1 MKNNLFSILYVITMI
16 LLAGIVVFNE
26 VFFKDNVL
34 EAKNDNNQLIR
45 LAARQEMLSQ
55 KISKAAVSMHYSGD
69 RSEKN
74 YTSFKNEVGRTLTEW
89 EEVHDAIVEGSETY
103 GIEAQTENDLIGQ
116 KLEELKFYK
125 QNMVNA
131 ANSLLVL
138 EFNARDKKILLQAS
152 INDILQSERKYL
164 PIMREIT
171 DYLYEESQVAR
182 TGYNLTEYVL
192 FGSFVGIFL
201 IQALFIFR
209 PTVNLAGKNFLSA
222 NKAYQKLK
230 KSEED
235 LRKSYDNQISINKEL
250 NRNKKQ
256 LEQKNEQLEASEKK
270 LLKSTKEQ
278 IAINEKLINAQK
290 ELETAYEKLQT
301 TEEEIREMA
310 DKQLEDN
317 EKLFLAEKKM
327 KELLEKEQSAT
338 ANLNEAMERL
348 KGTQSQLVHSE
359 KMASLGQLTAGIAH
373 EINNP
378 INFIYNGISSIKM
391 SLESVKEVLEKYSE
405 LDEGADPAEL
415 KEEILEL
422 KEDVEYEELLD
433 DLDEILNDVNY
444 GAVRTIEIVKGLRVF
459 SRLDEEESK
468 PALINENIDATLT
481 LLKNKTKNKITISKF
496 YDDSLGEIECYPGQL
511 NQVYMN
517 ILNNAIQAMPD
528 DAKDPEIQIYTENVE
543 AENRAVIRIKDNGI
557 GIPEEIKQRIFEPF
571 FTTKAVG
578 VGTGLGM
585 SISYGIIEK
594 HGGSIQL
601 NSEVGVGTE
610 FVITLPKVLD
620 KKKGKK
626 DVVSADKK

>member
-1 MKNNLFSILYVITMI
+1 MKNNLFTILYVITILMI
-16 LLAGIVVFNE
+16 IGVVVTNEYYFQNDVLRSKDENNRLINLA
-26 VFFKDNVL
+26 
-34 EAKNDNNQLIR
+34 NDQPL
-45 LAARQEMLSQ
+45 MVQ
-55 KISKAAVSMHYSGD
+55 KIAKSAAAMNYAYG

-74 YTSFKNEVGRTLTEW
+74 YNIAQSEIETSIGEFSKIYEGIRDGSKELGINTKITDSEILTLL
-89 EEVHDAIVEGSETY
+89 
-103 GIEAQTENDLIGQ
+103 ENS
-116 KLEELKFYK
+116 KFYK
-125 QNMVNA
+125 SEIENS
-131 ANSLLVL
+131 ANSLLFVKFTDGNDGRL
-138 EFNARDKKILLQAS
+138 KLQRFT
-152 INDILQSERKYL
+152 NDILVSEK
-164 PIMREIT
+164 
-171 DYLYEESQVAR
+171 
-182 TGYNLTEYVL
+182 NLTDFTKQMADRFLELSETSVGRYGLLSWVL
-192 FGSFVGIFL
+192 LGALLVILL
-201 IQALFIFR
+201 IQSLFIFR

-235 LRKSYDNQISINKEL
+235 LRKSYDSQITVNKEL
-250 NRNKKQ
+250 KRSKKQ
-256 LEQKNEQLEASEKK
+256 MEIKNAQLEESEKK

-278 IAINEKLINAQK
+278 ISINEKLLKTQK
-290 ELETAYEKLQT
+290 DLEGAYQKLQNS
-301 TEEEIREMA
+301 EQEIRELA

-327 KELLEKEQSAT
+327 KDLLAKEQAAT
-338 ANLNEAMERL
+338 KNLNDAMERL

-405 LDEGADPAEL
+405 LEEGADPEEL
-415 KEEILEL
+415 KEDIIEL
-422 KEDVEYEELLD
+422 KEDVEYDELLD

-481 LLKNKTKNKITISKF
+481 LLKNKTKNQITISKF
-496 YDDSLGEIECYPGQL
+496 YDETLSEIECYPGQL

-528 DAKDPEIQIYTENVE
+528 DRDNPEIQIYTENVDD
-543 AENRAVIRIKDNGI
+543 NTAVIRIKDNGC
-557 GIPEEIKQRIFEPF
+557 GIPDEVRERIFEPF
-571 FTTKAVG
+571 FTTKPVG

-594 HGGSIQL
+594 HGGKIEL
-601 NSEVGVGTE
+601 NTEVGKGTE
-610 FVITLPKVLD
+610 FVITLPKRID
-620 KKKGKK
+620 KTKNKEDVYSLKK
-626 DVVSADKK
+626 

>member
-1 MKNNLFSILYVITMI
+1 LQESRAELGINYAINDSEIDALFEQ
-16 LLAGIVVFNE
+16 A
-26 VFFKDNVL
+26 
-34 EAKNDNNQLIR
+34 
-45 LAARQEMLSQ
+45 
-55 KISKAAVSMHYSGD
+55 
-69 RSEKN
+69 
-74 YTSFKNEVGRTLTEW
+74 
-89 EEVHDAIVEGSETY
+89 
-103 GIEAQTENDLIGQ
+103 
-116 KLEELKFYK
+116 KFYK
-125 QNMVNA
+125 VEIENS
-131 ANSLLVL
+131 ANSMLFVDYGNSSDGRLQL
-138 EFNARDKKILLQAS
+138 QGWTNSILKYEAS
-152 INDILQSERKYL
+152 
-164 PIMREIT
+164 
-171 DYLYEESQVAR
+171 
-182 TGYNLTEYVL
+182 LTEFTRGMADRFLEMSETSIGRYGLLTWVL
-192 FGSFVGIFL
+192 LGAFVVIML

-209 PTVNLAGKNFLSA
+209 PTVNLAGRNFLSA

-235 LRKSYDNQISINKEL
+235 LRKSYDSQIAVNKEL
-250 NRNKKQ
+250 KRSKKQ
-256 LEQKNEQLEASEKK
+256 LEVKNSQLEESEKK
-270 LLKSTKEQ
+270 LLRSTKEQ
-278 IAINEKLINAQK
+278 ISINEKLLKTQRD
-290 ELETAYEKLQT
+290 LEGAYKKLQGS
-301 TEEEIREMA
+301 EQEIRELA

-327 KELLEKEQSAT
+327 KDLLAKEQSAT
-338 ANLNEAMERL
+338 RNLNEAMERL

-468 PALINENIDATLT
+468 PALINDNIDATLT
-481 LLKNKTKNKITISKF
+481 LLKNKTKNKITVSKF
-496 YDDSLGEIECYPGQL
+496 YDETLGEIECYPGQL

-528 DAKDPEIQIYTENVE
+528 DRDNPEIQIYTENVDD
-543 AENRAVIRIKDNGI
+543 NTAVIRIKDNGC
-557 GIPEEIKQRIFEPF
+557 GIPDDVKSRIFEPF
-571 FTTKAVG
+571 FTTKPVG

-594 HGGSIQL
+594 HGGKIEL
-601 NSEVGVGTE
+601 NTEVNKGTE
-610 FVITLPKVLD
+610 FVITLPKTID
-620 KKKGKK
+620 KERSKEDVYSLKK
-626 DVVSADKK
+626 

>member
-1 MKNNLFSILYVITMI
+1 MKNNLFTILYVITII
-16 LLAGIVVFNE
+16 LIVGLVATNE
-26 VFFKDNVL
+26 FIFQKDVL
-34 EAKNDNNQLIR
+34 VSKDENNKLINIANEQPILIQDITKNAIW
-45 LAARQEMLSQ
+45 MT
-55 KISKAAVSMHYSGD
+55 YSYG
-69 RSEKN
+69 RSETN
-74 YTSFKNEVGRTLTEW
+74 YNVAQSRLKASLERFVEVYDGIKESNASLGIQYAINDSEI
-89 EEVHDAIVEGSETY
+89 DALFEQ
-103 GIEAQTENDLIGQ
+103 A
-116 KLEELKFYK
+116 KFYK
-125 QNMVNA
+125 AEIENSSNSMLFVEFGNNA
-131 ANSLLVL
+131 DGRLQLQGWTNSILRYEASLTEFTRSMADRFLVL
-138 EFNARDKKILLQAS
+138 SETSIGRYGLLTWVLLGAF
-152 INDILQSERKYL
+152 IV
-164 PIMREIT
+164 IT
-171 DYLYEESQVAR
+171 
-182 TGYNLTEYVL
+182 
-192 FGSFVGIFL
+192 L

-209 PTVNLAGKNFLSA
+209 PTVNLAGRNFLSA

-235 LRKSYDNQISINKEL
+235 LRKSYDSQIAVNKEL
-250 NRNKKQ
+250 KRSKKQ
-256 LEQKNEQLEASEKK
+256 LEVKNSQLEESEKK
-270 LLKSTKEQ
+270 LLRSTKEQ
-278 IAINEKLINAQK
+278 ISINEKLLKTQRD
-290 ELETAYEKLQT
+290 LEGAYKKLQGS
-301 TEEEIREMA
+301 EQEIRELA

-327 KELLEKEQSAT
+327 KDLLAKEQSAT
-338 ANLNEAMERL
+338 RNLNEAMERL

-391 SLESVKEVLEKYSE
+391 SLESVKEVLEKYAE
-405 LDEGADPAEL
+405 LEEGADPAEL

-481 LLKNKTKNKITISKF
+481 LLKNKTKNKITVSKF
-496 YDDSLGEIECYPGQL
+496 YDETLSEIECYPGQL

-528 DAKDPEIQIYTENVE
+528 DRENPEIQIYTENVDDDT
-543 AENRAVIRIKDNGI
+543 AVIRIKDNGC
-557 GIPEEIKQRIFEPF
+557 GIPDDVKSRIFEPF
-571 FTTKAVG
+571 FTTKPVG

-594 HGGSIQL
+594 HGGKIEL
-601 NSEVGVGTE
+601 NTEVDKGTE
-610 FVITLPKVLD
+610 FVITLPKSID
-620 KKKGKK
+620 KAKSKEDVYSLKK
-626 DVVSADKK
+626 

>member
-1 MKNNLFSILYVITMI
+1 MKNNLFSILYVITMV

-26 VFFKDNVL
+26 YYFKNKLLTDG
-34 EAKNDNNQLIR
+34 NDNNQLIK
-45 LAARQEMLSQ
+45 LSARQEMLSQ
-55 KISKAAVSMHYSGD
+55 KLSKASVSMEYSSD
-69 RSEKN
+69 RSKN
-74 YTSFKNEVGRTLTEW
+74 NFENFQRELGRTLTEW
-89 EEVHDAIVEGSETY
+89 EEVHTAFIDGSETLE
-103 GIEAQTENDLIGQ
+103 INSQSENDEVAA

-138 EFNARDKKILLQAS
+138 KYSARRDNQILLQAS

-164 PIMREIT
+164 PLMADIT
-171 DYLYEESQVAR
+171 DIYYDASLVTR
-182 TGYNLTEYVL
+182 TGYDYTELVL
-192 FGSFVGIFL
+192 FASFIGIFL
-201 IQALFIFR
+201 IQGFFIFR

-235 LRKSYDNQISINKEL
+235 LRKSYESQILANKEL
-250 NRNKKQ
+250 NRSKKE
-256 LEQKNEQLEASEKK
+256 LEKKNEELEASEKK

-278 IAINEKLINAQK
+278 IAINEKLIEAQK
-290 ELETAYEKLQT
+290 ELESAYEKLQG

-317 EKLFLAEKKM
+317 EKLFLAEKRM
-327 KELLEKEQSAT
+327 KDLLEKEQKAT
-338 ANLNEAMERL
+338 ASLNQAMERL

-405 LDEGADPAEL
+405 LDEGADAAEL

-422 KEDVEYEELLD
+422 KEDVEYDELLD

-468 PALINENIDATLT
+468 PAFINENIDATLT
-481 LLKNKTKNKITISKF
+481 LLKNKTKNQITVSKF
-496 YDDSLGEIECYPGQL
+496 YDDTIGEIECYPGQL

-517 ILNNAIQAMPD
+517 ILNNAIQAMPED
-528 DAKDPEIQIYTENVE
+528 RKDPEIQIYTENLD
-543 AENRAVIRIKDNGI
+543 ENTVSIRIKDNGC

-585 SISYGIIEK
+585 SISFGIIEK
-594 HGGSIQL
+594 HGGKIEL

-610 FVITLPKVLD
+610 FVITLPKKIA
-620 KKKGKK
+620 KKKGNQ
-626 DVVSADKK
+626 DVVTADKK